1 MKADFL
7 ASENHF
13 LPVSA
18 TIFFHFYYSLKKQKK
33 KVSTS
38 QEIRFHKSKWRI
50 SLKKTLLL
58 DGKQTITGKSLRKK
72 REQKKIS
79 TSQNISCPLARMS
92 SFSQNIFLLIPKN
105 LKNWYPL
112 ARIWFIF

>member
-38 QEIRFHKSKWRI
+38 QEIRFHKSK
-50 SLKKTLLL
+50 
-58 DGKQTITGKSLRKK
+58 
-72 REQKKIS
+72 
-79 TSQNISCPLARMS
+79 
-92 SFSQNIFLLIPKN
+92 
-105 LKNWYPL
+105 
-112 ARIWFIF
+112 